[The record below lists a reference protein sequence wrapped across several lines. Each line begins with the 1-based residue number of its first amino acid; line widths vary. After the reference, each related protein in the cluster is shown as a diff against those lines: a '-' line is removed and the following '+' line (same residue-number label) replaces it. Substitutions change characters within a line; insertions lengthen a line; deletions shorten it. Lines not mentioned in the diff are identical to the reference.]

1 MKKFLFLL
9 MMFIFLVSC
18 DELDRVLDNSLEE
31 EAAPAA
37 GFEDLD
43 RGTVVYVVD
52 GDTFDVELDS
62 GETERIR
69 PILVDAPEI
78 CHQSSPSDCEPDPY
92 GEEAT
97 EFTKDLLLNET
108 VYLEQDVSETDRYDR
123 RLAYVYLEHGEM
135 FQELLLAEGL
145 AEVAVFEPDVR
156 YQRNFEQIE
165 QDAKDQQLN
174 LWAD

>member
-1 MKKFLFLL
+1 MKCLISSLFVAVAV
-9 MMFIFLVSC
+9 LVSGC
-18 DELDRVLDNSLEE
+18 ELSEESNSPVAEGE
-31 EAAPAA
+31 NES
-37 GFEDLD
+37 DLVP
-43 RGTVVYVVD
+43 GVVTYVVD

-97 EFTKDLLLNET
+97 EFTKDLLLDET

-123 RLAYVYLEHGEM
+123 RLAYVYLEDGEM

-145 AEVAVFEPDVR
+145 AEVAVFPPDVK
-156 YQRNFEQIE
+156 YQEELEEVEQK
-165 QDAKDQQLN
+165 AKENGVGIWSD
-174 LWAD
+174 